1 MSGTVRA
8 NIHNREGA
16 FVLIY
21 LHAWELTFDDFT
33 EYAVVHFLPLFVS
46 YDSFM
51 CRAHLIGSFALLF

>member
-1 MSGTVRA
+1 MSVNVLG
-8 NIHNREGA
+8 NIHKSESA